1 MKIHELSLIYSILLE
16 LLFGISWPQQY
27 ESLFALGLI
36 VIRLLLIHCLMFLP
50 FVYSPS
56 LVLARGGG
64 GGGPICLFSIGTQ
77 ITCDFPGSG
86 FGPPVPPLDPL
97 MKTHSSDVLLKV

>member
-64 GGGPICLFSIGTQ
+64 GPICLFSIGTQ